1 MNRWRWLAQLALAG
15 VLVWFVGR
23 ALAGQWQALRQADW
37 SVTLAPGWLTLS
49 VALVLLTFGLQVE
62 SWRTIL
68 AGWQQHLGRIDAAR
82 TWFLANLGRYLP
94 GKVWSVAGM
103 IVLAARQGVATWA
116 ATASAVVL
124 QVIGLG
130 AAFAL
135 IAATLPAADTGLRVV
150 VGAGVAAGTL
160 AMMAWPPAIS
170 ALQRLVPKLSELRP
184 LPPAA
189 LLLGSGLSAA
199 GWVSY
204 GASFWALSR
213 GLGQPPVLSVWMA
226 IGVFALA
233 YTVGLLALFAPGG
246 AVVREAVLLALLA
259 PVLGPGGALTLA
271 LASRLLLTVIELAVA
286 ASFFLTQP
294 RSAAGATG

>member
-1 MNRWRWLAQLALAG
+1 MRWRWLGQLALAG
-15 VLVWFVGR
+15 ILVWFVGR
-23 ALAGQWQALRQADW
+23 AVAAQWDALRQAEWD
-37 SVTLAPGWLTLS
+37 VTIVPGWLTLS
-49 VALVLLTFGLQVE
+49 VGLVLTTFALQVE

-68 AGWQQHLGRIDAAR
+68 SGWSQHLSRTEAAR

-130 AAFAL
+130 AAL
-135 IAATLPAADTGLRVV
+135 TLVAATLPAADTGLRVA
-150 VGAGVAAGTL
+150 VGAAVAAGTL
-160 AMMAWPPAIS
+160 AMMTWPPAIR
-170 ALQRLVPKLSELRP
+170 AVQRLVPRLAELRP

-189 LLLGSGLSAA
+189 VLMGSGLSAA

-204 GASFWALSR
+204 GTSFWALSR
-213 GLGQPPVLSVWMA
+213 GLGQPPLLSVGVA

-259 PVLGPGGALTLA
+259 PVLGPGAALTLA
-271 LASRLLLTVIELAVA
+271 LASRLLLTVVELAVA
-286 ASFFLTQP
+286 ASFSRTQP
-294 RSAAGATG
+294 RSAPGATG

>member
-1 MNRWRWLAQLALAG
+1 MTRWRWLGQLALAG

-23 ALAGQWQALRQADW
+23 SVAGQWDSLREAEW
-37 SVTLAPGWLTLS
+37 AVTVAPGWLLLS
-49 VALVLLTFGLQVE
+49 VGLVLLTFGLQVE

-68 AGWQQHLGRIDAAR
+68 AGWGQHLGRTEAAR

-130 AAFAL
+130 AALAL
-135 IAATLPAADTGLRVV
+135 VAATLPAADTGLRVA
-150 VGAGVAAGTL
+150 VGAAVAAGTL
-160 AMMAWPPAIS
+160 ALMAWPPAVR
-170 ALQRLVPKLSELRP
+170 ALQRLVPRLSELRP
-184 LPPAA
+184 LPPPA
-189 LLLGSGLSAA
+189 LLMGSGLSAA
-199 GWVSY
+199 AWMSY
-204 GASFWALSR
+204 GTSFWALSR
-213 GLGQPPVLSVWMA
+213 GLGQPPLLSVWMA

-259 PVLGPGGALTLA
+259 PELGPGAALTLA
-271 LASRLLLTVIELAVA
+271 LASRLLLTIVELAVA
-286 ASFFLTQP
+286 ATFFLTQP
-294 RSAAGATG
+294 RSAPGATG

>member
-1 MNRWRWLAQLALAG
+1 MIRWRWLGQLALAG
-15 VLVWFVGR
+15 LLVWFVGR
-23 ALAGQWQALRQADW
+23 AVAAQWDALRQAEWD
-37 SVTLAPGWLTLS
+37 VTIAPGWLTLS
-49 VALVLLTFGLQVE
+49 VGLVLTTFALQVE

-68 AGWQQHLGRIDAAR
+68 SGWSQHLSRTEAAR

-130 AAFAL
+130 AALAL
-135 IAATLPAADTGLRVV
+135 VAATLPAADTGLRVA
-150 VGAGVAAGTL
+150 VGAAVAAGTL
-160 AMMAWPPAIS
+160 AMMTWPPAIR
-170 ALQRLVPKLSELRP
+170 AVQRLVPRLAELRP

-189 LLLGSGLSAA
+189 VLMGSGLSAA

-204 GASFWALSR
+204 GTSFWALSR
-213 GLGQPPVLSVWMA
+213 GLGQPPLLSVGMA

-259 PVLGPGGALTLA
+259 PVLGPGAALTLA
-271 LASRLLLTVIELAVA
+271 LASRLLLTVVELAVA
-286 ASFFLTQP
+286 ASFSLTQP
-294 RSAAGATG
+294 RSAPGATG

>member
-1 MNRWRWLAQLALAG
+1 MTRWRWLGQLALAG

-23 ALAGQWQALRQADW
+23 AVAGQWDALRQAEW
-37 SVTLAPGWLTLS
+37 EVTIAPGWLALS
-49 VALVLLTFGLQVE
+49 VGLVLATFALQVE

-68 AGWQQHLGRIDAAR
+68 AGWGQHLTRIDAAR
-82 TWFLANLGRYLP
+82 TWFLANLGRYIP

-130 AAFAL
+130 AALAL
-135 IAATLPAADTGLRVV
+135 VAATLPAADTGLRVA
-150 VGAGVAAGTL
+150 VGAAVAAGTL
-160 AMMAWPPAIS
+160 ALMAWPPAIR
-170 ALQRLVPKLSELRP
+170 ALQRMVPKLSELRP
-184 LPPAA
+184 LPPPA
-189 LLLGSGLSAA
+189 LLMGSGLSAA
-199 GWVSY
+199 GWISY
-204 GASFWALSR
+204 GTSFWALSR
-213 GLGQPPVLSVWMA
+213 GLGQPPLLSVWMA

-259 PVLGPGGALTLA
+259 PVLGPAAALTLA
-271 LASRLLLTVIELAVA
+271 LASRLLLTVVELTVA
-286 ASFFLTQP
+286 ASLFFTQP
-294 RSAAGATG
+294 RSAPGATG